1 MGFWVAALG
10 TLLAADCVGGKK
22 RQGVSV
28 RQLGADRIGP
38 HVVDWF
44 EGGEMTTVCG
54 GDRRTRC
61 LWHSLGDVDLDYF
74 LINFSVAADLLLHLR
89 IPVGRTEPTEGVRRR
104 WLPTRI
110 KRSSMLA

>member
-1 MGFWVAALG
+1 M
-10 TLLAADCVGGKK
+10 K

-61 LWHSLGDVDLDYF
+61 LRHSLGDVDLDYF

-89 IPVGRTEPTEGVRRR
+89 IPVRRTEPTEGVRQR